1 MYVYLKGDYLSYLV
15 IFFSLQ
21 NSFHLTILIQQINLK
36 HGLGHRQSPEM
47 THGAF
52 AYNLVSSHF
61 IYMFISPPL
70 DVSYMRSGNSVFHS
84 NTLKN

>member
-1 MYVYLKGDYLSYLV
+1 MYLKGDYLPYLV
-15 IFFSLQ
+15 IFFHFSI
-21 NSFHLTILIQQINLK
+21 HLTILIQQINLK

-61 IYMFISPPL
+61 IYMFIFPPL